1 MEIDVQPEPSD
12 EERAAL
18 IEALAGAAEGQ
29 AAAESEWRR
38 AALLE
43 ATEPSEP

>member
-1 MEIDVQPEPSD
+1 VQIDVQPEPSE

-18 IEALAGAAEGQ
+18 LEALAGAAEGP
-29 AAAESEWRR
+29 AAESEWRR

-43 ATEPSEP
+43 ATEPGEP